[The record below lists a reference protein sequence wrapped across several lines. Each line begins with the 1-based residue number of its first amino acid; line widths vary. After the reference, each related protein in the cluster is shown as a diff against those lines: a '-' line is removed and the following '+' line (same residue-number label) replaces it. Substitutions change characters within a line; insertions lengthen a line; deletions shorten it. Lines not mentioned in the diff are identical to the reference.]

1 MTKLL
6 LLTDLDVSQLV
17 DASEAVDVVES
28 AFAEF
33 GKGLAYMPPKVY
45 LSFPQHR
52 GDLRAMP
59 AAVGD
64 RFAGV
69 KLINSHE
76 LNPSKGLP
84 SVVGT
89 YVLYS
94 QETGIP
100 LCLMAATA
108 LTALR
113 TGAASGVAARYLARP
128 ESSSLGLIGAGA
140 QAAYQF
146 RAVTGQLPITDV
158 IVWAPENDA
167 ARRDAVVGSLA
178 SGNPSVRFRAGSID
192 EAAAADVLCTLTP
205 ARSPLFPA
213 SAVRPGVHINAVG
226 ADGPGKQELDP
237 AILKGARVIVDE
249 MYQATHGGEV
259 NVAISQGLMQEDDI
273 AGTLSDVIN
282 GTTAGRT
289 SDDQITV
296 FDSTGLAIQD
306 IAVAIVAYERA
317 VEAGIGSTIEL

>member
-6 LLTDLDVSQLV
+6 LLTDSDVSQLV
-17 DASEAVDVVES
+17 DTSEAVDVVES
-28 AFAEF
+28 AFADF
-33 GKGLAYMPPKVY
+33 GKGLAQMPPKVY
-45 LSFPQHR
+45 LDFPQYC

-59 AAVGD
+59 AAIGE

-69 KLINSHE
+69 KLINSHG
-76 LNPSKGLP
+76 LNPQKGLP

-100 LCLMAATA
+100 LCLMAATV

-128 ESSSLGLIGAGA
+128 ESTTLGLIGAGA

-146 RAVTGQLPITDV
+146 RAVAGQLPITDV

-167 ARRDAVVGSLA
+167 ARRDAVIESMA
-178 SGNPSVRFRAGSID
+178 PAHPSIGFRAGSIE
-192 EAAAADVLCTLTP
+192 EAASADVLCTLTP

-213 SAVRPGVHINAVG
+213 GAVRPGAHINAVG

-237 AILKGARVIVDE
+237 AIFRTARVIVDE

-259 NVAISQGLMQEDDI
+259 NVAISQGQLLESEI
-273 AGTLSDVIN
+273 AGTLSGVIN
-282 GTTAGRT
+282 GTAEGRT
-289 SDDQITV
+289 SGDQITI

-317 VEAGIGSTIEL
+317 LEAGIGSTIDL